1 MVIGSD
7 DSSDDLPPVG
17 NGIYSVLM
25 KLNQDM
31 PQLIPMH
38 GKRIRLYY
46 RGIVK
51 RCTNCF
57 GTHRRK
63 DFKEEKV
70 PWMKY
75 VEQFINNYPE
85 IPRESYGRWATMT
98 EGIRPK
104 RDAEKT
110 IMTVDLNHGH
120 WSTAK
125 ENKTNNADNKTNN
138 TGNKT
143 NNTDNQRECQ

>member
-1 MVIGSD
+1 
-7 DSSDDLPPVG
+7 
-17 NGIYSVLM
+17 M

-110 IMTVDLNHGH
+110 IMTVDLNQ
-120 WSTAK
+120 STSNGARPKITKPTTQTTKPTTQTTK
-125 ENKTNNADNKTNN
+125 ENASEMGKEDEKETAGENKSKTEEETE
-138 TGNKT
+138 
-143 NNTDNQRECQ
+143 QE